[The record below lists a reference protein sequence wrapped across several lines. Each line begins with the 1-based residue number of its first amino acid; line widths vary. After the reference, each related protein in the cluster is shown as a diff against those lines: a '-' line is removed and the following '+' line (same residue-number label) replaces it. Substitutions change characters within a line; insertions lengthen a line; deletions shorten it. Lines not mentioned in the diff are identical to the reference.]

1 MFIRCYV
8 IRLRGSLFG
17 IDTVQIQRD
26 VNKVGSNHRCWH
38 GKKTAS
44 SLSFLVLHVDLLWR
58 TFLPGF
64 VCFACGKMFLKISFR
79 FINFTHFRFM
89 VELLEE
95 FSVCFTSF
103 MFSSTFGRLRMGEGD
118 KGKRE
123 NLSGVRYL
131 VLYFWFQKQ
140 NFSSALVATLHQLLS
155 DKAR

>member
-1 MFIRCYV
+1 
-8 IRLRGSLFG
+8 
-17 IDTVQIQRD
+17 
-26 VNKVGSNHRCWH
+26 
-38 GKKTAS
+38 
-44 SLSFLVLHVDLLWR
+44 
-58 TFLPGF
+58 
-64 VCFACGKMFLKISFR
+64 
-79 FINFTHFRFM
+79 M

-118 KGKRE
+118 KGERE